1 MVRPCAPHRYSP
13 PHSSCCL
20 EFSLP
25 PTTAGRYCA
34 TGHPQSR
41 GDRFPRFAREPRPRS
56 RHLHAG
62 HHLANTQAP
71 ARLIPGKQRDPGF
84 DVTHTLTTLH
94 QWFTRVRLR
103 DPYLTRSNGMPFPT
117 TLTTTALDRSSSGW
131 FAAFSCKTATE
142 GHRTNNRPAPPSL
155 MQHRIRR
162 FVLHRSSFCVRGAPS
177 SAWLVSGG
185 TPRR

>member
-1 MVRPCAPHRYSP
+1 MVRPCAPHRYSL

-20 EFSLP
+20 GFSLP
-25 PTTAGRYCA
+25 PRTAGQSCT
-34 TGHPQSR
+34 TGPPQSR
-41 GDRFPRFAREPRPRS
+41 GDRFPRSAREPRPRS

-103 DPYLTRSNGMPFPT
+103 DPHLTRSWHAFSA
-117 TLTTTALDRSSSGW
+117 TLGTPALDRRTSRW
-131 FAAFSCKTATE
+131 FAVFPCRTTAK
-142 GHRTNNRPAPPSL
+142 GHQASRLAPSSL

-162 FVLHRSSFCVRGAPS
+162 FVLHPSSFCVRGAPS
-177 SAWLVSGG
+177 SA
-185 TPRR
+185 